1 VRQKKVGRA
10 AAELRSAAAA
20 DANVVEEPSGLISP
34 FIHTLDTATIDS
46 LIHERERLA
55 KKTVADKLAHD
66 A

>member
-1 VRQKKVGRA
+1 
-10 AAELRSAAAA
+10 LRSAAAA